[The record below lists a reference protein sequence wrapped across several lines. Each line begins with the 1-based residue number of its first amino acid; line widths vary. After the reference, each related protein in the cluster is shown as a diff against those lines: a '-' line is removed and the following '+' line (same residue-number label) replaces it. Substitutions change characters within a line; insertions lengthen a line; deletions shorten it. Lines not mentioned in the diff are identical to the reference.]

1 MKFIKIKSLKIKNYR
16 SFWDDQIFNF
26 PENYNKPI
34 AIIGYN
40 NAGKTNLMNTILYWL
55 NYNFVSKDTFSI
67 DDFHNRD
74 IKNLP
79 WLILHLSSS
88 IEKKYDWSDANLTWF
103 HFLEIQTDWKIVEWA
118 KIRSLKNDWSKNYD
132 AFWAT
137 KYFPIFYINFH
148 NIKEEIS
155 TQKTSWGNLKS
166 FLAKHIKKLVDNDWW
181 MRYRKDEFKNR
192 IKEASDFV
200 MWGAWNVSDLQKFV
214 YRIQKYYNQ
223 NLRNN
228 AVEVDFWLPD
238 YEDIF
243 LQMMFK
249 IWLNGNR
256 ENLVPINHFGDW
268 YISMFIMAVI
278 QAIAEENDWDQC
290 LFLFE
295 EPESFLHENHQ
306 EYFYKMVLCSLAEKW
321 HQVIYT
327 THSDKMIDIFDTKW
341 IIRLELKDKW
351 NWDFQT
357 EKVFKDIWEEDFWE
371 LQDEDWKIVTI
382 SDFNNYIKNIEPN
395 LNKIL
400 FSKKVILV
408 EWPNDLLVYKTCIE
422 KIIEEKIQY
431 NSEIHD
437 KKRYA
442 ETYLNFHNIAII
454 PHHWKITAVYL
465 VELCKYFWVEFFL
478 INDWDF
484 WVDFIADIDKK
495 FEEIQTRWDWDKIEQ
510 KVDNPSEKYSEKTIK
525 WMITTNKKLIDVS
538 DWSIHFNVPKL
549 EKIIWYDSND
559 KDSLKI
565 FQIIS
570 ENAFDYKNEKLFPD
584 SLIQFLE
591 IDKIFPNIDNDI
603 EEQNASS
610 EISLEDIPF

>member
-1 MKFIKIKSLKIKNYR
+1 MSVIKIKSLTIKNYR
-16 SFWDDQIFNF
+16 SFWEEQIFNF

-67 DDFHNRD
+67 DDFHNRE
-74 IKNLP
+74 IANKP
-79 WLILHLSSS
+79 WILLEVDSSV
-88 IEKKYDWSDANLTWF
+88 EKKYDWSDADLTWL
-103 HFLEIQTDWKIVEWA
+103 HFLEIQTDWKIIEWA
-118 KIRSLKNDWSKNYD
+118 KIRSFKNDRSKNYN

-137 KYFPIFYINFH
+137 RYFPIFYINFH

-166 FLAKHIKKLVDNDWW
+166 FLAKHIKKLVDNDLL
-181 MRYRKDEFKNR
+181 MKDRKEEFTNR

-200 MWGAWNVSDLQKFV
+200 MREAWNISDLQQFID
-214 YRIQKYYNQ
+214 RIQKYYNQ

-278 QAIAEENDWDQC
+278 QAIAEENVWDRC

-327 THSDKMIDIFDTKW
+327 THSDKMIDIFDTRW

-357 EKVFKDIWEEDFWE
+357 EKVSNDIWENDFWNIE
-371 LQDEDWKIVTI
+371 DEDWNIVTM
-382 SDFNNYIKNIEPN
+382 SNFNSYIKNIEPN

-422 KIIEEKIQY
+422 KIIEEKIQD
-431 NSEIHD
+431 NREIQD
-437 KKRYA
+437 KTRYT

-465 VELCKYFWVEFFL
+465 AELCKYFWVEFFL

-484 WVDFIADIDKK
+484 WVDFIEDINED
-495 FEEIQTRWDWDKIEQ
+495 FEQIKLRPDWNQIEQ
-510 KVDNPSEKYSEKTIK
+510 KVDNSSEKYLEKTIK
-525 WMITTNKKLIDVS
+525 WMITTNKKLSDVS
-538 DWSIHFNVPKL
+538 DWNIHFNVPKL

-570 ENAFDYKNEKLFPD
+570 ENTFDYKNKKLFPD

-591 IDKIFPNIDNDI
+591 IDKNFPNTDNDI
-603 EEQNASS
+603 EEQNVLS

>member
-34 AIIGYN
+34 VIIGYN
-40 NAGKTNLMNTILYWL
+40 NAGKTNLMNAILYWVWEKYVREDCFEKSDLHNL
-55 NYNFVSKDTFSI
+55 NYNNPINIKISLDWNVFWTDKHWKPQTIKWDYFIYTRYADKEIFSKMEPSLFW
-67 DDFHNRD
+67 
-74 IKNLP
+74 KNK
-79 WLILHLSSS
+79 HY
-88 IEKKYDWSDANLTWF
+88 K
-103 HFLEIQTDWKIVEWA
+103 
-118 KIRSLKNDWSKNYD
+118 
-132 AFWAT
+132 
-137 KYFPIFYINFH
+137 IFYINFH

-155 TQKTSWGNLKS
+155 TQKTSWGSLKS
-166 FLAKHIKKLVDNDWW
+166 FLAKHIKKLVDDDIDMKLYKWVYDNMINSATNFILED
-181 MRYRKDEFKNR
+181 
-192 IKEASDFV
+192 
-200 MWGAWNVSDLQKFV
+200 SDLQKFI

-357 EKVFKDIWEEDFWE
+357 EKVFNDIWEKDFWE
-371 LQDEDWKIVTI
+371 LQDEDWKIVTM

-442 ETYLNFHNIAII
+442 ETYLNFHNIVII

-484 WVDFIADIDKK
+484 WVDFIEDIDKK

-570 ENAFDYKNEKLFPD
+570 ENTFDYKNEKLFPD